1 MKKIVAISVKII
13 ISTKD
18 KRITGGV
25 GPHYRV
31 ILPGMILLHFWIDL
45 SEIGAQPPARPKP
58 TRDKKVFLWS
68 KIIKKHEIFIDSA
81 QMASIFTKTRLNYFR
96 HHIMMLLRRNMHVRV
111 NSDQI
116 EAKV

>member
-1 MKKIVAISVKII
+1 MNEFP
-13 ISTKD
+13 
-18 KRITGGV
+18 GGV
-25 GPHYRV
+25 RPHFRV
-31 ILPGMILLHFWIDL
+31 IFPGMILLHFWIDL
-45 SEIGAQPPARPKP
+45 SEIGAQPSARPKP

-96 HHIMMLLRRNMHVRV
+96 HHIMMLLRRNMHVGV
-111 NSDQI
+111 NSNRI

>member
-1 MKKIVAISVKII
+1 VYDII
-13 ISTKD
+13 AFLD
-18 KRITGGV
+18 
-25 GPHYRV
+25 
-31 ILPGMILLHFWIDL
+31 WIDL
-45 SEIGAQPPARPKP
+45 SEIGAQPLARPKP

-111 NSDQI
+111 NSDRI